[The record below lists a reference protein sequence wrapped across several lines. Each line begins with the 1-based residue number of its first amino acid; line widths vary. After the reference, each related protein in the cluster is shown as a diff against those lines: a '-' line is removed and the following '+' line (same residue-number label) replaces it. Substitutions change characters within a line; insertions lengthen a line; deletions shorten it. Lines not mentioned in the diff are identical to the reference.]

1 VDSAAQLLYTPPTNG
16 VWEFAGSDSQGVL
29 LAVDVSR
36 SVRLV
41 SASSTGS
48 PEVLLDETT
57 YQPTWGFDWRD
68 AVALRRSDGVDVLV
82 SDRYSVVLVHRQG
95 SKVSVITLAESDN
108 ADLTAMA
115 LTVGSSG
122 TLAMFGSGKDQ
133 PGAPEAVI
141 AVDVDPFLAMVNPYP
156 SIAKQINAM
165 PQAGR
170 TFTPTAGANAVATP
184 TAIWL
189 TTERL
194 DPATD
199 CHDTGKTALCGGGNP
214 SVSLL
219 DCTWYV
225 DVFRLTKGADLQAAA
240 LATVTGRA
248 YVQPEC
254 GATRPVDPHDIMN
267 NLGMGWG
274 MSNNHGTGV
283 DLVTS
288 QLGVVLNHQTSPTT
302 LGLQFALVDPS
313 GHLSIDGL
321 KYLFPDPTFSIGN
334 ASAWTGARS
343 GHVFYC
349 AGELPGYCWMADAAA
364 VSTFA
369 LDVGNYWGNVRLPDG
384 FGLVESMNNPDTS
397 AWLQPLTCVH

>member
-1 VDSAAQLLYTPPTNG
+1 VLYTPPTNA

-29 LAVDVSR
+29 LAIDVDS

-48 PEVLLDETT
+48 SQVLLDETA
-57 YQPTWGFDWRD
+57 YQPTWGFDWRS

-82 SDRYSVVLVHRQG
+82 SDRYSVALVHRQG

-122 TLAMFGSGKDQ
+122 TLAMFGRGKDQ

-165 PQAGR
+165 PQAAR
-170 TFTPTAGANAVATP
+170 TFTPTAGANALATP

-199 CHDTGKTALCGGGNP
+199 CHDTGQTVFCGGGNP

-219 DCTWYV
+219 DCAWHV
-225 DVFRLTKGADLQAAA
+225 DVFRLTKGADMQAAA

-254 GATRPVDPHDIMN
+254 GATTPVNPHDIMEN
-267 NLGMGWG
+267 IGMGWG

-288 QLGVVLNHQTSPTT
+288 QLGVVLNYQSSLTSV
-302 LGLQFALVDPS
+302 GLQFALVDPS
-313 GHLSIDGL
+313 GHLSIDGVNQI
-321 KYLFPDPTFSIGN
+321 FTSSNISTTNSFS
-334 ASAWTGARS
+334 WTGVRS

-349 AGELPGYCWMADAAA
+349 SGEVLTDCWAADASA
-364 VSTFA
+364 VSTFQ
-369 LDVGNYWGNVRLPDG
+369 LQDVGVPRGTVRLPDG
-384 FGLVESMNNPDTS
+384 FGVVEPMNNPDTS
-397 AWLQPLTCVH
+397 AWLQPLTCLH

>member
-1 VDSAAQLLYTPPTNG
+1 VDGEPVVLYTPPPDAA
-16 VWEFAGSDSQGVL
+16 WEFAGSDSQGAL
-29 LAVDVSR
+29 LAIDVNR

-41 SASSTGS
+41 SASSMGS

-57 YQPTWGFDWRD
+57 YQATWGGDWTD

-95 SKVSVITLAESDN
+95 SKVSLITLAESNN

-115 LTVGSSG
+115 LTAGSSG
-122 TLAMFGSGKDQ
+122 TLAMFGRGKDQ
-133 PGAPEAVI
+133 VGAPEAVI
-141 AVDVDPFLAMVNPYP
+141 VVDVDPFLAMVNPSP
-156 SIAKQINAM
+156 SIAKQINAL
-165 PQAGR
+165 PQAAR

-194 DPATD
+194 DPSTD

-225 DVFRLTKGADLQAAA
+225 DVFRLTKGADLQSPA
-240 LATVTGRA
+240 LATITGRA

-254 GATRPVDPHDIMN
+254 GATTPVGPHDIMK

-274 MSNNHGTGV
+274 MSNHHGTGV

-288 QLGVVLNHQTSPTT
+288 QLGVVLNYQSSLTAF
-302 LGLQFALVDPS
+302 GLQFALIDPS
-313 GHLSIDGL
+313 GHLSIDSVNQI
-321 KYLFPDPTFSIGN
+321 FPSANTSTTNAFS
-334 ASAWTGARS
+334 WTGARN

-349 AGELPGYCWMADAAA
+349 AGERPADCWVADSST
-364 VSTFA
+364 VSMFE
-369 LDVGNYWGNVRLPDG
+369 LDIGVPYGTIRLPDG
-384 FGLVESMNNPDTS
+384 FGVVEPMDSPDTS
-397 AWLQPLTCVH
+397 AWLQPLICVH